1 MSWSHDEIGKIV
13 TATRNCLNLYEYL
26 KILEF
31 YIEIL
36 EIFNNS
42 AER

>member
-1 MSWSHDEIGKIV
+1 M
-13 TATRNCLNLYEYL
+13 
-26 KILEF
+26 LEF